1 MKKTFKN
8 IISFIVII
16 ALTFVLSACVGKK
29 EKEVTSRVQID
40 VNPSVELLV
49 DEKNVVVSV
58 SGLNEEGKMIVAGE
72 KIVGKDADEA
82 SKIVVDIMLQTGFI
96 VKGSVSS
103 DENEIKISVTSNT
116 SELQASL
123 NEKINSKI
131 NKFLTENDVKA
142 KITEVQA
149 YTKAQ
154 VEAMLLAMDQT
165 ITAAEANA
173 MELNELY
180 KEMAVI
186 RLEQAKLYS
195 QALVEMY
202 NNAKAYEF
210 KIAEK
215 KETAKVIDGL
225 ESAYQTIKK
234 SYSDLIASLDE
245 ANKALEQARYD
256 NLVNPNCSYQQAY
269 KKIKEAKIE
278 IVKLQNEISTM
289 PEGVEKTIKVTLL
302 GTKETAYT
310 ALISGFDTFYTAANK
325 AINALITT
333 VNSIISQLEEIE
345 KSLPTEI
352 KSTLEAK
359 ATEIDKA
366 LNEVKTNFFTSFEKA
381 HKDDIEKIN
390 SEVEAYKESLKTA
403 NVANN
408 N

>member
-1 MKKTFKN
+1 MKKAFKN
-8 IISFIVII
+8 VISFIVII
-16 ALTFVLSACVGKK
+16 ALTFVLGACGVKK

-103 DENEIKISVTSNT
+103 DENEIKISVTSDA

-131 NKFLTENDVKA
+131 NKFLTENNVKA

-165 ITAAEANA
+165 ITAAEAKA
-173 MELNELY
+173 MKLNELY

-186 RLEQAKLYS
+186 RLEQAQLHS

-256 NLVNPNCSYQQAY
+256 NLVDPNCSYQQAY
-269 KKIKEAKIE
+269 KKIKDAKIE

-310 ALISGFDTFYTAANK
+310 ALISGFDIFYTTANN

-345 KSLPTEI
+345 QSLPTEI

-390 SEVEAYKESLKTA
+390 SEVKAYKESLKKA
-403 NVANN
+403 NAANN
-408 N
+408 K

>member
-165 ITAAEANA
+165 ITAAEAKA

-302 GTKETAYT
+302 GTKETAYA

>member
-165 ITAAEANA
+165 ITAAEAKA
-173 MELNELY
+173 MELNEIY

-333 VNSIISQLEEIE
+333 VSSIISQLEEIE

-352 KSTLEAK
+352 KSTLDAK

-390 SEVEAYKESLKTA
+390 SEVEAYKESLKKA

>member
-302 GTKETAYT
+302 GTKETAYA